1 MSALFTNAIILS
13 DTESARFNIF
23 LMLSFGV
30 SSWYVIAAF
39 FSVTGSGVVLGAG
52 TEVSFIGG
60 FSSGF
65 SLLGLLQLTNKGI
78 ITKEKITDL
87 KNILIF
93 SMLYQMSIR
102 VHETAAKLCEIKA
115 NE

>member
-13 DTESARFNIF
+13 DKESARFNIF

-52 TEVSFIGG
+52 TEVSFIEGL
-60 FSSGF
+60 SSGF
-65 SLLGLLQLTNKGI
+65 SLLGLLQLKNKGMI
-78 ITKEKITDL
+78 AKKKITDL

-93 SMLYQMSIR
+93 SLLYQMSIR
-102 VHETAAKLCEIKA
+102 VHETEAKLCKIKA